1 MHGVSTMTE
10 RRYDIDWLRIFGIA
24 MLFPFH
30 AARVFDVFE
39 PNYVKNAIWQSMDQ
53 ASTTPGFSWP
63 LSLFIFFTAY
73 WFMPLLFWLAGSSS
87 WYALQK
93 RDGGQYARERVA
105 RLLVPFLFGLVVIVP
120 PQGYMAR
127 LMQGYQGGYLNYLL
141 GYFTDFSDLSG
152 YYGTFTPA
160 HLWFILYLFV
170 ISLCVLPLML
180 AIRKRVL
187 AANDG
192 GKPFWLARQMEK
204 PAVFLALLPV
214 LLTITEALPDIGGKN
229 PFYYAALFL
238 IGYLAACSKS
248 VLAMLNRLRFPALL
262 TLPAVLALLTLMQ
275 FQWGFGNHP
284 DLSVPQ
290 AAMAITRNLALI
302 LTMTVLLGYGNRL
315 LNKNTKTLTYLSR
328 AAFPVYILHQ
338 TVMMVAAF
346 FVVQWALPV
355 WGKFSLII
363 VLSFAAT
370 LALYELVVRRVGFL
384 KALFGLK

>member
-1 MHGVSTMTE
+1 MTE
-10 RRYDIDWLRIFGIA
+10 RRYGIDWPRIFGIA

-39 PNYVKNAIWQSMDQ
+39 PNYVKNAVWQSMDQ
-53 ASTTPGFSWP
+53 AMATPGFSWP
-63 LSLFIFFTAY
+63 LSLFIFYPAY

-93 RDGGQYARERVA
+93 RNGGQYVRERVA

-152 YYGTFTPA
+152 YFGTFTPA

-170 ISLCVLPLML
+170 ISVFVLPLML

-187 AANDG
+187 AANEG
-192 GKPFWLARQMEK
+192 GQSFWLSRLMR
-204 PAVFLALLPV
+204 PIVFLALPL
-214 LLTITEALPDIGGKN
+214 LLTIMEALPDIGGKN
-229 PFYYAALFL
+229 PFYYALLFL
-238 IGYLAACSKS
+238 IGYLAACGKE
-248 VLAMLNRLRFPALL
+248 VQAMLNRLRFPALVA
-262 TLPAVLALLTLMQ
+262 LPAVLSVLTLMQ

-290 AAMAITRNLALI
+290 AIMAITRNLALI
-302 LTMTVLLGYGNRL
+302 LTMAVLLGYGNKF
-315 LNKNTKTLTYLSR
+315 LNKSTRILPYLNR

-338 TVMMVAAF
+338 SVMMVVAF
-346 FVVQWALPV
+346 FVVQLALPI
-355 WGKFSLII
+355 WGKFILIMVLSLI
-363 VLSFAAT
+363 AT
-370 LALYELVVRRVGFL
+370 FGLYELVVRRIGFL
-384 KALFGLK
+384 RALFGVK

>member
-1 MHGVSTMTE
+1 MTK

-39 PNYVKNAIWQSMDQ
+39 PNYVKNAVWQSMDQ
-53 ASTTPGFSWP
+53 AMGTPGFSWP

-93 RDGGQYARERVA
+93 RDNGQYARERVA

-141 GYFTDFSDLSG
+141 GYFTDFNDLSG

-170 ISLCVLPLML
+170 ISLVLLPLMR
-180 AIRKRVL
+180 AIRKRVVV
-187 AANDG
+187 ANECG
-192 GKPFWLARQMEK
+192 QPFWLAHWMAR
-204 PAVFLALLPV
+204 PAAFLTLPL

-238 IGYLAACSKS
+238 IGYLAACGNGMQ
-248 VLAMLNRLRFPALL
+248 AMLNRVRLPALVS
-262 TLPAVLALLTLMQ
+262 LPAVLVMLGLMQ

-290 AAMAITRNLALI
+290 AAMAVTRNLALI
-302 LTMTVLLGYGNRL
+302 LTMTVLLGYGNKF
-315 LNKNTKTLTYLSR
+315 LNKSSKALPYLNR

-338 TVMMVAAF
+338 SVMMVVAF
-346 FVVQWALPV
+346 FVVHWPLPI
-355 WGKFSLII
+355 WGKFSLVIA
-363 VLSFAAT
+363 LSFAAT
-370 LALYELVVRRVGFL
+370 LLLYELVVRRINFVRT
-384 KALFGLK
+384 LFGVK